1 VGEFLVIF
9 FGGVLLNNFILSR
22 ILGVCPF
29 IGVSKQVE
37 TATGMGMAVIFVIGV
52 ASVATWMVQYYILV
66 PLGLTY
72 LQTIAFILVIAA
84 LVQLVEMLIQKVSPV
99 LYKALGIYLPLITT
113 NCAVLGVTIL
123 NITEKY
129 NLLEAAVNGIAG
141 ASGFALAIILFAAIR
156 ERMDLAPIPE
166 SLKGFPIALIT
177 TGLLSIAFL
186 GFAGFRLKE
195 LFGVM

>member
-1 VGEFLVIF
+1 MGEILVIF

-22 ILGVCPF
+22 FLGICPF
-29 IGVSKQVE
+29 IGVSRQIE

-52 ASVATWMVQYYILV
+52 ASVVTWMVQYYILV
-66 PLGLTY
+66 PLGLAY

-84 LVQLVEMLIQKVSPV
+84 LVQLVEMVIQKASPV
-99 LYKALGIYLPLITT
+99 LYRALGIYLPLITT
-113 NCAVLGVTIL
+113 NCAVLGVSIL

-129 NLLEAAVNGIAG
+129 SVLEAAVNGIAG
-141 ASGFALAIILFAAIR
+141 ASGFTMAIILFAAIR

-166 SLKGFPIALIT
+166 SLKGFPMALIT
-177 TGLLSIAFL
+177 AGLMSVSFL
-186 GFAGFRLKE
+186 GFVGFRLKE

>member
-1 VGEFLVIF
+1 MGEILVIF

-22 ILGVCPF
+22 FLGICPF
-29 IGVSKQVE
+29 IGVSRQVE

-52 ASVATWMVQYYILV
+52 ASAVTWMVQYYILV
-66 PLGLTY
+66 PLGLGY

-84 LVQLVEMLIQKVSPV
+84 LVQLVEMVIQKVSPV
-99 LYKALGIYLPLITT
+99 LYRALGIYLPLITT
-113 NCAVLGVTIL
+113 NCAVLGVAIL

-129 NLLEAAVNGIAG
+129 SLLEAAVNGIAG
-141 ASGFALAIILFAAIR
+141 ASGFTLAIVLFAAIR

-166 SLKGFPIALIT
+166 SLKGFPMALIT
-177 TGLLSIAFL
+177 AGLMSIAFL
-186 GFAGFRLKE
+186 GFVGFRLKE

>member
-1 VGEFLVIF
+1 MGEILVIF

-37 TATGMGMAVIFVIGV
+37 TATGMGMAVVFVMGV
-52 ASVATWMVQYYILV
+52 ASVVTWTVQHYMLV
-66 PLGLTY
+66 PLGLGY

-84 LVQLVEMLIQKVSPV
+84 LVQLVEMVIQKVSPV

-113 NCAVLGVTIL
+113 NCAVLGVAIL
-123 NITEKY
+123 NITEDY
-129 NLLEAAVNGIAG
+129 DLLGAAVNGIAG
-141 ASGFALAIILFAAIR
+141 ASGFTLAIILFAAIR

-166 SLKGFPIALIT
+166 SLKGFPMALIT
-177 TGLLSIAFL
+177 AGLMSIAFL